1 MPLKTKGMKNANP
14 PELIAQFGSNYID
27 FEAERES
34 DSLRDEQ
41 GSRVL
46 RAVLRR
52 SMGVP
57 VGNPIKL
64 NISHEILEANHGE
77 TE

>member
-1 MPLKTKGMKNANP
+1 MPIGTRNLKNANTP
-14 PELIAQFGSNYID
+14 DKVAQFGSNYID
-27 FEAERES
+27 FEADRES
-34 DSLRDEQ
+34 DSLRDIH
-41 GSRVL
+41 GARVL

-52 SMGVP
+52 SMGGP

-64 NISHEILEANHGE
+64 NVSRETLEADHGE